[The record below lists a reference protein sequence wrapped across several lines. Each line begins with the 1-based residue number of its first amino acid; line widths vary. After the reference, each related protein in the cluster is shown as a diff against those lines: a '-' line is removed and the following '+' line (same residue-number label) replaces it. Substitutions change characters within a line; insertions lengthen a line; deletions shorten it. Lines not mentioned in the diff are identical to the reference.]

1 MRRSLA
7 WFVLFGIVVAAV
19 AVFVGIVTRQERS
32 DVFVL
37 CGGSFRQPLEE
48 AVEEYKQISEDTVTA
63 TYGGSA
69 VLCAQLENTGRG
81 DILICHDPY
90 MPWAEEKGLI
100 ERWDAV
106 AYADIVIVVPGDN
119 PHDIR
124 SLQDLTKEGLR
135 IGVGDPKYSTSG
147 VIVENLLKNL
157 PYGDEIRENV
167 SKTGHGHQQRCT
179 EVQMGSLDAGIV
191 WNGAAHLFR
200 DELTSIPI
208 PGEHIDAVTSATFG
222 KTDLSNIQVTVGL
235 TKVGAGNASAERF
248 YEFLA
253 EKEQLFVDHGFRP
266 VGEDL

>member
-1 MRRSLA
+1 MREYIPWL
-7 WFVLFGIVVAAV
+7 VLLVIVVAAV
-19 AVFVGIVTRQERS
+19 AVFVGIAARQERS

-37 CGGSFRQPLEE
+37 CGGSFRQPLDE
-48 AVEEYKQISEDTVTA
+48 ADEMYKQASEDVVTA

-90 MPWAEEKGLI
+90 MPWAEDKGLI
-100 ERWDAV
+100 ERWATV
-106 AYADIVIVVPGDN
+106 AYADIVIVVPKEN
-119 PHDIR
+119 PHNIQ

-135 IGVGDPKYSTSG
+135 VGVGDPRYSTSG
-147 VIVENLLKNL
+147 VIVKNLLDNV

-167 SKTGHGHQQRCT
+167 AKTGHGHQQRCT
-179 EVQMGSLDAGIV
+179 EVQMGSLDAGFV
-191 WNGAAHLFR
+191 WNGAAHLFK
-200 DELTSIPI
+200 DALKAIPI

-235 TKVGAGNASAERF
+235 TKVGAGNASAGKF

-253 EKEQLFVDHGFRP
+253 DKKQLFVEHGFRP